1 MFLSLSMRRAW
12 IEITASG
19 IRVGLF
25 YKSLSM
31 RRAWI
36 EIQEVAITIKSHA
49 SLSMRRAWIEMRD
62 FESGL
67 EIVQASLSMRRA
79 WIEMYTGGNVTEKPE
94 VALHA
99 ESVDRNIILMIMLRY
114 RLQRR
119 SPCGERG

>member
-1 MFLSLSMRRAW
+1 
-12 IEITASG
+12 
-19 IRVGLF
+19 
-25 YKSLSM
+25 
-31 RRAWI
+31 
-36 EIQEVAITIKSHA
+36 
-49 SLSMRRAWIEMRD
+49 MRD